1 MTLSAD
7 DFADDFIAVE
17 WVLVVVADDK
27 FNAVG
32 EGWKSRFGWYIA
44 AEVDSNV

>member
-1 MTLSAD
+1 MTMSAV

-17 WVLVVVADDK
+17 WVVDDK

-32 EGWKSRFGWYIA
+32 EGW
-44 AEVDSNV
+44 